1 VPSIGFG
8 PSTDERFGLAPG
20 RALPVD
26 KVLANR
32 HYQNMLKRLL
42 SIVRKEFIQI
52 RRDRRTLAMMIA
64 IPVLWIVIFG
74 YAATFDVQGIR
85 TVVAVPADSP
95 TAALIAAKLDSSEY
109 FTVVEAGPLTDA
121 ELEAAINERRA
132 SVAIRPPGTGA
143 PGLFIADGSDLF
155 TAQAAARQ
163 IQALVQS
170 LAQQTG
176 TAAYVEMK
184 ILYNPN
190 LRSVNYMI
198 PGLVGVVM
206 VFIATMMTAVAI
218 VRERE
223 RGTLEQLL
231 VTPVSPVEL
240 MLGKIIPYMVIAFAD
255 FLLVMACGVF
265 IFHVPFAGNPG
276 LLMLL
281 SLAFLFV
288 CLGMG
293 LLVSTVSQTQQQ
305 AMQMAVFTLL
315 PQILLSGFIFPL
327 AAIPWAIRWIA
338 YLAPLTYFLPI
349 ARGTFLRGE
358 GIGDLWLWA
367 VILVG
372 YAVVIIS
379 LAVWRFRRKLV

>member
-1 VPSIGFG
+1 
-8 PSTDERFGLAPG
+8 
-20 RALPVD
+20 
-26 KVLANR
+26 
-32 HYQNMLKRLL
+32 MLKRTGP
-42 SIVRKEFIQI
+42 IIRKEFIQI
-52 RRDRRTLAMMIA
+52 RRDRRTLMMMVA

-74 YAATFDVQGIR
+74 YAATFDVRDIR

-95 TAALIAAKLDSSEY
+95 TAALIASVLDASAY
-109 FTVVEAGPLTDA
+109 FEVVESGPLSDQ
-121 ELEAAINERRA
+121 ELEAAVHEHRA
-132 SVAIRPPGTGA
+132 SVAVRPPGPDT

-163 IQALVQS
+163 IQVLVQS
-170 LAQQTG
+170 LAQQAG
-176 TAAYVEMK
+176 ASAYVETR
-184 ILYNPN
+184 ILYNPE

-198 PGLVGVVM
+198 PGLVGIVM

-240 MLGKIIPYMVIAFAD
+240 MIGKIIPYMVIAFAD

-265 IFHVPFAGNPG
+265 IFDVPLAGSTG
-276 LLMLL
+276 LLIVL

-288 CLGMG
+288 CLGLG

-305 AMQMAVFTLL
+305 AMQMAVFTLV

-327 AAIPWAIRWIA
+327 AAIPWGIRWIA

-349 ARGTFLRGE
+349 SRGIFMRGE
-358 GIGDLWLWA
+358 GIADLWIYV
-367 VILVG
+367 VILVA
-372 YAVVIIS
+372 YAIAIVA
-379 LAVWRFRRKLV
+379 LAAWRFRRKLV

>member
-1 VPSIGFG
+1 MYRPLAL
-8 PSTDERFGLAPG
+8 GLLA
-20 RALPVD
+20 VD
-26 KVLANR
+26 KRPFTR
-32 HYQNMLKRLL
+32 HYQHMLKRLF

-74 YAATFDVQGIR
+74 YAATFDVHDIK

-95 TAALIAAKLDSSEY
+95 LAGLIAAKLDASDY
-109 FTVVEAGPLTDA
+109 FTVVETGPLTDA
-121 ELEAAINERRA
+121 ELEAAVDDHRA
-132 SVAIRPPGTGA
+132 SVAIRPPLDDK

-163 IQALVQS
+163 IQSLVQS
-170 LAQQTG
+170 FAQQTG
-176 TAAYVEMK
+176 AASYVQTK
-184 ILYNPN
+184 ILYNAD

-206 VFIATMMTAVAI
+206 VFIATLMTAVAI

-231 VTPVSPVEL
+231 VTPVGPMEL

-255 FLLVMACGVF
+255 FLLVMACGVW
-265 IFHVPFAGNPG
+265 IFDVPFAGSPG

-281 SLAFLFV
+281 SIAFLFV

-358 GIGDLWLWA
+358 GLGDLWIWTVVL
-367 VILVG
+367 IG
-372 YAVVIIS
+372 YAIAIVS
-379 LAVWRFRRKLV
+379 LAAWRFRRKLV

>member
-1 VPSIGFG
+1 MTIGNSPTIDKRAIRERLGDGLDNPS
-8 PSTDERFGLAPG
+8 PT
-20 RALPVD
+20 
-26 KVLANR
+26 R
-32 HYQNMLKRLL
+32 HYQHMLKRLL
-42 SIVRKEFIQI
+42 SIIRKEFIQI
-52 RRDRRTLAMMIA
+52 RRDRRTLGMMIA

-74 YAATFDVQGIR
+74 YAATFDVHDIK
-85 TVVAVPADSP
+85 TVVSVPPDSP
-95 TAALIAAKLDSSEY
+95 SATLIVTKLDASGY
-109 FTVVEAGPLTDA
+109 FTVVETGPFTDA
-121 ELEAAINERRA
+121 ELEAAVNDHRA
-132 SVAIRPPGTGA
+132 SVAIRPPVGDE
-143 PGLFIADGSDLF
+143 PGLFVADGSDLF

-163 IQALVQS
+163 IQSLVQS
-170 LAQQTG
+170 FAQQAG
-176 TAAYVEMK
+176 TSAYVETK
-184 ILYNPN
+184 ILYNAD

-206 VFIATMMTAVAI
+206 VFIATLMTAVAI

-231 VTPVSPVEL
+231 VTPVSPFEL

-255 FLLVMACGVF
+255 FLLVMACGVW
-265 IFHVPFAGNPG
+265 IFDVPFAGSPG
-276 LLMLL
+276 LLMVL
-281 SLAFLFV
+281 SIAFLFV
-288 CLGMG
+288 CLGLG

-358 GIGDLWLWA
+358 GIGDLWIWV
-367 VILVG
+367 VILIA
-372 YAVVIIS
+372 YAVAIVG
-379 LAVWRFRRKLV
+379 LAAWRFRRKLV

>member
-1 VPSIGFG
+1 MTIGNSPTIDKRAIRERLGDGLDKPS
-8 PSTDERFGLAPG
+8 PP
-20 RALPVD
+20 
-26 KVLANR
+26 R
-32 HYQNMLKRLL
+32 HYQHMLKRLL
-42 SIVRKEFIQI
+42 SIIRKEFIQI
-52 RRDRRTLAMMIA
+52 RRDRRTLGMMIA

-74 YAATFDVQGIR
+74 YAATFDVHDIK
-85 TVVAVPADSP
+85 TVVSVPPDSP
-95 TAALIAAKLDSSEY
+95 SATLIVTKLDASGY
-109 FTVVEAGPLTDA
+109 FTVVETGPFTDA
-121 ELEAAINERRA
+121 ELEAAVNDHRA
-132 SVAIRPPGTGA
+132 SVAIRPPVGDE
-143 PGLFIADGSDLF
+143 PGLFVADGSDLF

-163 IQALVQS
+163 IQSLVQS
-170 LAQQTG
+170 FAQQAG
-176 TAAYVEMK
+176 TSAYVETK
-184 ILYNPN
+184 ILYNAD

-206 VFIATMMTAVAI
+206 VFIATLMTAVAI

-231 VTPVSPVEL
+231 VTPVSPFEL

-255 FLLVMACGVF
+255 FLLVMACGVW
-265 IFHVPFAGNPG
+265 IFDVPFAGSPG
-276 LLMLL
+276 LLMVL
-281 SLAFLFV
+281 SIAFLFV
-288 CLGMG
+288 CLGLG

-358 GIGDLWLWA
+358 GIGDLWIWV
-367 VILVG
+367 VILIA
-372 YAVVIIS
+372 YAVAIVG
-379 LAVWRFRRKLV
+379 LAAWRFRRKLV